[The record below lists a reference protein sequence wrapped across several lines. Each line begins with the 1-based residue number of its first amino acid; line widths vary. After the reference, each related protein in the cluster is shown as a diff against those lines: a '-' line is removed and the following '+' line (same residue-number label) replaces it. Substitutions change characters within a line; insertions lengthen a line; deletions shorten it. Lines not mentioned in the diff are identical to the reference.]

1 MDFSVKS
8 AVMRRVG
15 YAYDTLCGGHASEDA
30 PHPEC
35 PERIYSIDKALRL
48 NGFVDKV
55 VRCGAQWEVNGV
67 EGGILATREQLEVV
81 HGKWYLDK
89 VFKNMG
95 LLEDWFDDIFTN
107 KSTRDSA
114 LRATGTALKMVQ
126 MIVDGE
132 IDCGF
137 ANVRPPGHHAS
148 ENRCAGFCFFNT
160 VAIAAITA
168 ARQGRRVLIVDW
180 DVHYGDGTVA
190 ILKTLAE
197 KDPKVAENI
206 FFFSIHR
213 WDNGSFYPG
222 AEPHGKSNSL
232 VMSRVDYANR
242 VINVGFNGESRN
254 DPANRIINV
263 GFNGPK
269 GDEFYIDTFK
279 SLVLPLRET
288 FKPDLII
295 VSAGFDAAVGDEIG
309 GCHVT
314 PQCYGEL
321 TRLLSVITPHVALVL
336 EGGYNLRSISQ
347 SAVECMKALFIPF

>member
-1 MDFSVKS
+1 M
-8 AVMRRVG
+8 
-15 YAYDTLCGGHASEDA
+15 
-30 PHPEC
+30 
-35 PERIYSIDKALRL
+35 RL
-48 NGFVDKV
+48 NELDIATSNCVDISAADNVGTKV
-55 VRCGAQWEVNGV
+55 VNVCGHRSCG
-67 EGGILATREQLEVV
+67 EGKEFVATREQLAVV
-81 HGKWYLDK
+81 HGEWYLDK

-107 KSTRDSA
+107 KRTRDSA

-126 MIVDGE
+126 MIIDDE

-148 ENRCAGFCFFNT
+148 ENRCGGFCFFNT

-180 DVHYGDGTVA
+180 DVHYGDGTAAV
-190 ILKTLAE
+190 LQNLAE
-197 KDPKVAENI
+197 KDPKVAANI

-222 AEPHGKSNSL
+222 KGKEDGSGKSRN
-232 VMSRVDYANR
+232 DFANR
-242 VINVGFNGESRN
+242 VINVGFNG
-254 DPANRIINV
+254 A
-263 GFNGPK
+263 K
-269 GDEFYIDTFK
+269 GDEFYLDTFK

-295 VSAGFDAAVGDEIG
+295 VSAGFDAAVGDDLG

-314 PQCYGEL
+314 PRCYGEL
-321 TRLLSVITPHVALVL
+321 TRLLSAITPHVALVL

-347 SAVECMKALFIPF
+347 SAVECVKALLNN